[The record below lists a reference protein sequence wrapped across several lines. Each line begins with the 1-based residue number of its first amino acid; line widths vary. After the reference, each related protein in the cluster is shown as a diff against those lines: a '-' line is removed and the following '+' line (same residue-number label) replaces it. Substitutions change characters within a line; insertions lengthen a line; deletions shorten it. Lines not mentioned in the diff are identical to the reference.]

1 MKPIDKAQEQL
12 AREKQLEEVLL
23 QIEQLKESNSEK
35 QYQTDRIRKS
45 NEKLRAEN
53 VFLKEE
59 LSKLTKRPVKP

>member
-1 MKPIDKAQEQL
+1 VI
-12 AREKQLEEVLL
+12 EKQLEEVHL

-53 VFLKEE
+53 VLLKEE